1 MNENW
6 GNDMKSLMT
15 AIIAGATVLGGLVP
29 ARGQSP
35 QEFYKANG
43 LRIIVG
49 FGAGG
54 GYDVYSR
61 TLARHIGRHIP
72 GNPNVI
78 VQNMPGAGSMIAANY
93 IYVQAKKDGSTIATM
108 SRGLPFQPLI
118 DRRGVQFDP
127 LKMEWI
133 GSPSTEV
140 SVVFAM
146 ADKGFKSFADLTKK
160 DFTTAASGTGA
171 DSAIY
176 PYVMNA
182 LLGTRFRVITGYRG
196 SADFFLAIERGEA
209 DGSGGSS
216 ISTIRSTRPLWAKDN
231 RIDVLVQLALKKHPD
246 YPGVPLITELAKNEA
261 DRQTLELIFA
271 RQTIAYPFAAPPG
284 TPADR
289 LAVLRSAM
297 ARTVADKAY
306 VADATKQGLEVGH
319 VSGDEILSLLKRA
332 YANKPE
338 VVERIRSA
346 IAEGI
351 KASRKRTK

>member
-1 MNENW
+1 MNWN
-6 GNDMKSLMT
+6 NKL
-15 AIIAGATVLGGLVP
+15 AALGGVLLAASITP
-29 ARGQSP
+29 ASAQSP
-35 QEFYKANG
+35 EEFYKANG

-61 TLARHIGRHIP
+61 TLARHIGKHIP
-72 GNPNVI
+72 GNPNII

-118 DRRGVQFDP
+118 DKRGVKFDP
-127 LKMEWI
+127 LKLEWI
-133 GSPSTEV
+133 GSPSSEV
-140 SVVFAM
+140 SIVFAM
-146 ADKGFKSFADLTKK
+146 ADKGFKTFADLTKK

-182 LLGTRFRVITGYRG
+182 LLDTRFRVVTGYRG

-216 ISTIRSTRPLWAKDN
+216 ISTVRSTRPQWNKDN

-246 YPGVPLITELAKNEA
+246 YPNVPLITELAKNEQ
-261 DRQTLELIFA
+261 DRRTLELIFA

-289 LAVLRSAM
+289 LAVLRAAM
-297 ARTVADKAY
+297 EKTVSDKDY
-306 VADATKQGLEVGH
+306 IADATKQGLEVGY
-319 VSGDEILSLLKRA
+319 VSGAEIRALLERA
-332 YANKPE
+332 YASPPA
-338 VVERIRSA
+338 VIERVQKA
-346 IAEGI
+346 IADGI
-351 KASRKRTK
+351 KASRKRAK